1 MIMLDH
7 IRMHALC
14 AKVATEAIDPDSV
27 FGPEDSQSLRTSI
40 FGGAIRARDHA
51 NFLAQCAGTLQAIGL
66 KAGFVAAWKRE
77 NGKW

>member
-14 AKVATEAIDPDSV
+14 AKVATEAIDPESV
-27 FGPEDSQSLRTSI
+27 FGPEDSQGLRTSI

-51 NFLAQCAGTLQAIGL
+51 KFLGQCAGTLQAIGF
-66 KAGFVAAWKRE
+66 KNGVVSEWKKE
-77 NGKW
+77 NGQW